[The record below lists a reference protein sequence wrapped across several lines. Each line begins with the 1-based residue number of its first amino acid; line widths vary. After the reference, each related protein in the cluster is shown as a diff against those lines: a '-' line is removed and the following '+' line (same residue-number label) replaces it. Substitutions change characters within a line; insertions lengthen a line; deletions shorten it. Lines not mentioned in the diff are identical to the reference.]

1 MLLID
6 IQPHANSY
14 VNVVLATPERE
25 MVLKKISS
33 SMQHRFAMVDFIDLP
48 GRFAMVDFIDLPW

>member
-1 MLLID
+1 MAATYCMRHCLIPVLLID

-33 SMQHRFAMVDFIDLP
+33 SS
-48 GRFAMVDFIDLPW
+48 IDLPW